1 MYPYHSH
8 VLVLVL
14 EFSADVRAHV
24 VGKPEK
30 EFFLLAQAELGP
42 AVAPAETLMVGD
54 DVRFVFLKKY
64 R

>member
-1 MYPYHSH
+1 MLNTAP
-8 VLVLVL
+8 

-42 AVAPAETLMVGD
+42 AVLPAHTLMVGD
-54 DVRFVFLKKY
+54 DVRWVSSYK
-64 R
+64 

>member
-1 MYPYHSH
+1 MLNTAP
-8 VLVLVL
+8 

-42 AVAPAETLMVGD
+42 AVLPAHTLMVGD
-54 DVRFVFLKKY
+54 DVRWVSSYKCF
-64 R
+64 